1 MVRMMLDEEMVDTEF
16 CAEFV
21 TGVDELRAAVEPF
34 TLDYVAARTAW
45 PAATSRPQP
54 RCSLLGPRGT
64 VSSATGPDMGPH
76 GNITEHLI
84 ASINALCGRV
94 NRAGDVHET
103 LALLMPDLPAIAA
116 VVPRAFMPD
125 NINPAANT
133 LRSRLHGAHQL
144 YQEMPTSTLADEIL
158 TSGDGQIRALIVVG
172 GNPMTSWPDNDKTRR
187 ALEDLD
193 LLVCIDVRHTDTV
206 ELADYVPPASYGLE
220 RPEMTA
226 YNDYLYNQP
235 FVQFADRVIDPP
247 GDAREEWVYLAELA
261 QRLGT
266 PIELA
271 GGPLGLLD
279 AESSSGIFAKLYP
292 EGSTRIPLDD
302 IVSHDGGKVYDQYS
316 NVQVIPKF
324 EGMDDR
330 FNVFRRRRGRR
341 DRPASRPRRR
351 HRGRLR
357 TRRAFTHLMICRR
370 NGKVY
375 NSMVHEVPKT
385 ADGNPVQLHPD
396 DLAAMDARPGD
407 VMRLRSEHGA
417 IDVVVDTDPT
427 LRRGVVSVSHGF
439 GGRVVGEGDVASRR
453 CRSC

>member
-1 MVRMMLDEEMVDTEF
+1 
-16 CAEFV
+16 
-21 TGVDELRAAVEPF
+21 
-34 TLDYVAARTAW
+34 
-45 PAATSRPQP
+45 
-54 RCSLLGPRGT
+54 
-64 VSSATGPDMGPH
+64 
-76 GNITEHLI
+76 
-84 ASINALCGRV
+84 
-94 NRAGDVHET
+94 
-103 LALLMPDLPAIAA
+103 
-116 VVPRAFMPD
+116 
-125 NINPAANT
+125 
-133 LRSRLHGAHQL
+133 
-144 YQEMPTSTLADEIL
+144 
-158 TSGDGQIRALIVVG
+158 
-172 GNPMTSWPDNDKTRR
+172 
-187 ALEDLD
+187 
-193 LLVCIDVRHTDTV
+193 
-206 ELADYVPPASYGLE
+206 
-220 RPEMTA
+220 MTA

-279 AESSSGIFAKLYP
+279 AESPSGIFAKLYP

-330 FNVFRRRRGRR
+330 STSSETTWPTRSTSF
-341 DRPASRPRRR
+341 RPRRR

-407 VMRLRSEHGA
+407 VDEAALGA
-417 IDVVVDTDPT
+417 
-427 LRRGVVSVSHGF
+427 RR
-439 GGRVVGEGDVASRR
+439 DRR
-453 CRSC
+453 RRRY